1 MHQDSHDNKVE
12 TTRRRFMLGAATA
25 GVAAF
30 AAPAFS
36 ATASG
41 PQPQERGAQVDDLRG
56 KRALVTGASRGIGAG
71 IALALAERGADVA
84 ITYLRS
90 TDKAAAVVRDIEQK
104 GQRGLAIQA
113 DSGDP
118 AAVRRSVA
126 ETVQELGGLDILVN
140 NVGISRSGPLAE
152 MELAVIDDVLHVN
165 ARSAVLAAQAA
176 IPHLRSG
183 SRIITIG
190 SCLGERVPYP
200 GLTVYSMSKS
210 ALLAFNRG
218 LARELG
224 PQNITVNLIQPGPID
239 TDQNPADGEWA
250 EPNRSLTA
258 LGRYGTPADIAAAV
272 TFLASPA
279 AQFMTGSVV
288 TVDAGFNA

>member
-1 MHQDSHDNKVE
+1 MHRDNHDSQIHAA
-12 TTRRRFMLGAATA
+12 RRSVMLGAVTA

-30 AAPAFS
+30 AGPAFS
-36 ATASG
+36 ATGSS
-41 PQPQERGAQVDDLRG
+41 PRSQERGVQVDDLRG

-90 TDKAAAVVRDIEQK
+90 TDKAAAVVRGIAQT
-104 GQRGLAIQA
+104 GRRGLAIQA

-126 ETVQELGGLDILVN
+126 ETVQGLGGLDILVN

-165 ARSAVLAAQAA
+165 ARAAVLAAQAA

-239 TDQNPADGEWA
+239 TDQNPADGDWA
-250 EPNRSLTA
+250 EPNRRLTA
-258 LGRYGTPADIAAAV
+258 LGRYGAPADIAAAV

>member
-1 MHQDSHDNKVE
+1 
-12 TTRRRFMLGAATA
+12 MLGAVTA
-25 GVAAF
+25 SVAAF
-30 AAPAFS
+30 AAPAIS
-36 ATASG
+36 STALG
-41 PQPQERGAQVDDLRG
+41 PLSTDTDAQVGDLRG
-56 KRALVTGASRGIGAG
+56 KRALVTGGSRGIGAG
-71 IALALAERGADVA
+71 IAMALAERGADVA

-90 TDKAAAVVRDIEQK
+90 TDKAAAVIRSIEQK
-104 GQRGLAIQA
+104 GRRGLAIQA

-118 AAVRRSVA
+118 AAIKRSVA
-126 ETVQELGGLDILVN
+126 DTVQKLGGVDILVN
-140 NVGISRSGPLAE
+140 NVGISRSGPLEE
-152 MELAVIDDVLHVN
+152 MELAAINDVLYVN
-165 ARSAVLAAQAA
+165 ARSAVLAAQAV

-183 SRIITIG
+183 GRIITIG

-224 PQNITVNLIQPGPID
+224 PRNITVNLIQPGPID
-239 TDQNPADGEWA
+239 TDQNPANGDWA
-250 EPNRSLTA
+250 EPNRRLTA
-258 LGRYGTPADIAAAV
+258 LGRYGNPADIAAAV

>member
-1 MHQDSHDNKVE
+1 MHHDSE
-12 TTRRRFMLGAATA
+12 IGIGRRNVMLGAVTGMAALAVPALAATTSGRSQPG
-25 GVAAF
+25 GVE
-30 AAPAFS
+30 
-36 ATASG
+36 
-41 PQPQERGAQVDDLRG
+41 QIDDLRG
-56 KRALVTGASRGIGAG
+56 KCALVTGASRGIGAG
-71 IALALAERGADVA
+71 IALALAARGADVA

-90 TDKAAAVVRDIEQK
+90 TEQAGSVVRSIEQK
-104 GQRGLAIQA
+104 GRRGFAIQA

-126 ETVQELGGLDILVN
+126 DTVQGLGGLDILVN
-140 NVGISRSGPLAE
+140 NVGISRSGPLVE
-152 MELAVIDDVLHVN
+152 MDISVIEDVLNVN
-165 ARSAVLAAQAA
+165 ARSAVLASQAA
-176 IPHLRSG
+176 IPHLTSG

-190 SCLGERVPYP
+190 SCLAERVPYP

-210 ALLAFNRG
+210 ALLAFTRG

-224 PQNITVNLIQPGPID
+224 PRNITVNLIQPGPID
-239 TDQNPADGEWA
+239 TDQNPADGDWA
-250 EPNRSLTA
+250 EPNRRLTA
-258 LGRYGTPADIAAAV
+258 LGRYGNPADIAAAV

>member
-1 MHQDSHDNKVE
+1 MHTDSLQGLS
-12 TTRRRFMLGAATA
+12 RRNVMLGAVTGMAAMAVPALAATPSTSRSTGPA
-25 GVAAF
+25 DAA
-30 AAPAFS
+30 
-36 ATASG
+36 
-41 PQPQERGAQVDDLRG
+41 RDLLG

-71 IALALAERGADVA
+71 IALALAARGADVA
-84 ITYLRS
+84 ITWLRS
-90 TDKAAAVVRDIEQK
+90 ADRAADVVRGIEQA
-104 GQRGLAIQA
+104 GRRALSIQA

-118 AAVRRSVA
+118 AAIRRSVA
-126 ETVQELGGLDILVN
+126 DTVAGLGGLDILVN
-140 NVGISRSGPLAE
+140 NVGISRSGPLVE
-152 MELAVIDDVLHVN
+152 MELSVIQDVLDVN
-165 ARSAVLAAQAA
+165 ARAAVLAAQAA
-176 IPHLRSG
+176 IPHLPRG
-183 SRIITIG
+183 GRIITIG

-200 GLTVYSMSKS
+200 GLTIYSMSKS

-224 PQNITVNLIQPGPID
+224 PQDITVNLIQPGPID

-250 EPNRSLTA
+250 EPNTRLTA
-258 LGRYGTPADIAAAV
+258 LGRYGQPADIAAAV

>member
-1 MHQDSHDNKVE
+1 MPEENRFRVN
-12 TTRRRFMLGAATA
+12 RRNVLLSAVT
-25 GVAAF
+25 GVAV
-30 AAPAFS
+30 AAPAVS
-36 ATASG
+36 KTLPEGRMQGGLSG
-41 PQPQERGAQVDDLRG
+41 QGEDLRG

-71 IALALAERGADVA
+71 IALALAVRGADVA

-90 TDKAAAVVRDIEQK
+90 TDKASTVVQNISKTGR
-104 GQRGLAIQA
+104 RGLSIQA

-118 AAVRRSVA
+118 SAVRRSV
-126 ETVQELGGLDILVN
+126 EQTVQVFGGLDILVN
-140 NVGISRSGPLAE
+140 NVGISRSGPLAN
-152 MELAVIDDVLHVN
+152 MTFTDIDDLLNVN

-176 IPHLRSG
+176 IPHMADG

-190 SCLGERVPYP
+190 SCLAERVPYP

-224 PQNITVNLIQPGPID
+224 PRNITVNLIQPGPID
-239 TDQNPADGEWA
+239 TDQNPANGDWA
-250 EPNRSLTA
+250 EPNRRITA
-258 LGRYGTPADIAAAV
+258 LGRYGKPADIAAAV
-272 TFLASPA
+272 TFLASSA
-279 AQFMTGSVV
+279 AQFMTGSVL